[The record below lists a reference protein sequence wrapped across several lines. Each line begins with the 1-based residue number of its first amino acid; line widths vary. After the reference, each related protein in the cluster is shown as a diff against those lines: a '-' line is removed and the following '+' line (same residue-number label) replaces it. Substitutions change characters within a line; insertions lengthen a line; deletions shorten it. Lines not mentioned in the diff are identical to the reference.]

1 MTFHAASRDALA
13 AAELKL
19 LDVLGTATGA
29 TKAKPATRTAAKAPA
44 KAPSTRSRATK
55 AAAATDGGADQL
67 GAELF
72 AVVRLLDA
80 EVGLR
85 RSLGDSSAAPER
97 REQLLT
103 GLLSGKVSDQTLQ
116 VLVAAVRERWSTPRE
131 LVDGIDRLGRT
142 ALLVRAEREG
152 RLDAVEDELF
162 RFGRIVAGDTA
173 LEQALTDRSAPNSAK
188 AELVRSLIAGKSEPV
203 TVALVE
209 QLVVAPQGRALVAGL
224 GALADEA
231 AKRRERSV
239 AYVVSAGPLSEQQQ
253 ERLIA
258 ALDRI
263 YARPIALH
271 IEVDPRIQGGL
282 VIKVGDEVI
291 DGSAIGRIDAL
302 RRRLA
307 G

>member
-19 LDVLGTATGA
+19 LDVLGTSSGA
-29 TKAKPATRTAAKAPA
+29 TKAKPATRTGAA
-44 KAPSTRSRATK
+44 KAPSTRSRSTK
-55 AAAATDGGADQL
+55 AAAAKDGAADQL

-72 AVVRLLDA
+72 SVVRLLDA

-85 RSLGDSSAAPER
+85 RALGDSSAAPER

-103 GLLSGKVSDQTLQ
+103 GLLSGKVGDQTLQ

-131 LVDGIDRLGRT
+131 LVDGLDHLGRT

-188 AELVRSLIAGKSEPV
+188 AELVRSLIADRSEPV

-209 QLVVAPQGRALVAGL
+209 QLVVAPQGRALVSGLAGL
-224 GALADEA
+224 AAEA

-258 ALDRI
+258 TLDRI

-271 IEVDPRIQGGL
+271 VEVDPRIQGGL

>member
-19 LDVLGTATGA
+19 LDVLGSAKPTTPA
-29 TKAKPATRTAAKAPA
+29 AKPATRSRPA
-44 KAPSTRSRATK
+44 KAAP
-55 AAAATDGGADQL
+55 AAVAATPAGSADQL
-67 GAELF
+67 GEELF
-72 AVVRLLDA
+72 SVVRLLDS

-85 RSLGDSSAAPER
+85 RTLGDSSAEPDR
-97 REQLLT
+97 RESLLT
-103 GLLSGKVSDQTLQ
+103 GLLSGKVGAETLE

-131 LVDGIDRLGRT
+131 LVDGIDRLGRI
-142 ALLVRAEREG
+142 ALLVRAERAG

-162 RFGRIVAGDTA
+162 RFGRIVAADTA
-173 LEQALTDRSAPNSAK
+173 LEQALTDRAASGSAK
-188 AELVRSLIAGKSEPV
+188 AELVRSLLGGKAEAV

-209 QLVVAPQGRALVAGL
+209 QLVVAPQGRPLVHGL
-224 GALADEA
+224 GELAEEA

-239 AYVVSAGPLSEQQQ
+239 AYVVSPGPLSEQQQ
-253 ERLIA
+253 ERLA
-258 ALDRI
+258 ATLNRI

-271 IEVDPRIQGGL
+271 VEVDPAIQGGL
-282 VIKVGDEVI
+282 VIRVGDEII
-291 DGSAIGRIDAL
+291 DGSATGRLDQL